1 MTPNNE
7 TRQILI
13 VQTAFLGDVLLGIP
27 LFKTLRGLFPSA
39 RLTLLCRRGVG
50 SFFRDSGL
58 IDETIEVDK
67 SSRAS
72 WRAARAAVA
81 DREFDLLL
89 CPHESFRTALFVS
102 RVRARRK
109 IGYAR
114 FFNRFLL
121 DDRVERPLELPEALR
136 QLQLLAPLDERF
148 ARRNDEFRSAQ
159 SAPGGQTSARS
170 ASSGSAPV
178 TSAPSSEVS
187 VERPTL
193 LPVPEGT
200 DMKVPALMDIRN
212 AKHVGRRAAQ
222 ATSEHEVTVAPVIE
236 PFFDLRERLVVM
248 APGSVWATKM
258 WTKEGFIEAGR
269 ALAKEAVVVV
279 MGSREESELCA
290 EIARAIPNATSLAG
304 RTSLWESAQLLAC
317 ADLLICN
324 DSGAMHLGAAAG
336 TPLVSVFGPTVLE
349 FGYRPWAS
357 NAAVVQTNLSCRPCG
372 KHGAQ
377 TCPIGTHDCMKKISA
392 ADVLAAAEGV
402 DHSAV

>member
-1 MTPNNE
+1 MIPNNE

-13 VQTAFLGDVLLGIP
+13 VQTAFLGDALLGLP

-50 SFFRDSGL
+50 SFFRDSRL

-72 WRAARAAVA
+72 WRAARMAVA

-109 IGYAR
+109 IGYSR
-114 FFNRFLL
+114 FFNRFIF

-159 SAPGGQTSARS
+159 SAPGGQGDRA
-170 ASSGSAPV
+170 A
-178 TSAPSSEVS
+178 
-187 VERPTL
+187 L
-193 LPVPEGT
+193 LPVPEGA
-200 DMKVPALMDIRN
+200 DMKVPALMEIRN

-222 ATSEHEVTVAPVIE
+222 ATSEHEVKTAPVIE
-236 PFFDLRERLVVM
+236 PFFDLHERLVVM

-269 ALAKEAVVVV
+269 ALAKNAVVVV
-279 MGSREESELCA
+279 MGAREESELCA

-357 NAAVVQTNLSCRPCG
+357 NAVVVQTNLSCRPCG
-372 KHGAQ
+372 KHGSNV
-377 TCPIGTHDCMKKISA
+377 CPIGTHDCMKKISA
-392 ADVLAAAEGV
+392 ADVLAAAKSV